1 MTRIK
6 GICHWI
12 PNLSLMIAPHFLTGY
27 LIYDQNK
34 KDFSLDTKHIADDCS
49 ALFDW
54 VSKL

>member
-34 KDFSLDTKHIADDCS
+34 KDFPLDTKHIADDCS